1 MTSRNTPGNHP
12 GKKPSKSQMQ
22 KQQAAKRA
30 MAAASGAR
38 AARRKRLLQVL
49 VPVVTVIVVVGIL
62 IGVKV
67 STDNNAKPNTAS
79 AAGQAVTNAVT
90 HVPASVYN
98 TVGASA
104 KDVAGPAKQLTGPP
118 LTENGKPKV
127 LYVGAEWCPYC
138 AAERWPLAAAVSRF
152 GTLTDLGETASSP
165 TDTDPNTP
173 TLTFHGAK
181 YSSDHIALAAKDI
194 EDGDHQPLDKLTT
207 PENKLFSTIG
217 GNGFP
222 FIDIGGKYQFGVQF
236 NPGLLKGKTHAEIAD
251 AMSDPTSAIGKAIIE
266 SANVLT
272 AAICEVTGG
281 QPANVCTSKGVLAGK
296 KMLGSGSDL
305 TKDKSTAG
313 ATPGAG
319 G

>member
-30 MAAASGAR
+30 MAAASGAK

-79 AAGQAVTNAVT
+79 AASRAVTNAVT
-90 HVPASVYN
+90 HVPASVFDK
-98 TVGASA
+98 VGASA
-104 KDVAGPAKQLTGPP
+104 KEVAGATKQLTGPP

-127 LYVGAEWCPYC
+127 LYVGADWCPYC
-138 AAERWPLAAAVSRF
+138 AAERWALAAAVSRF

-165 TDTDPNTP
+165 TDVDPNTP
-173 TLTFHGAK
+173 TLSFHGAK
-181 YSSDHIALAAKDI
+181 YSSDHITLAAK
-194 EDGDHQPLDKLTT
+194 ELENGARQPLDTLTKA
-207 PENKLFSTIG
+207 EDKLFSTIG

-222 FIDIGGKYQFGVQF
+222 FIDIGGKYQFGVQY
-236 NPGLLKGKTHAEIAD
+236 NPGLLAGMTHAQIAD
-251 AMSDPTSAIGKAIIE
+251 AMSDPTSPVGKAIIE

-272 AAICEVTGG
+272 AAICDVTGG
-281 QPANVCTSKGVLAGK
+281 QPANVCTSKGVAAGK
-296 KMLGSGSDL
+296 KLLGAGSDL
-305 TKDKSTAG
+305 TKDQSTEG
-313 ATPGAG
+313 ATPSAAG
-319 G
+319 